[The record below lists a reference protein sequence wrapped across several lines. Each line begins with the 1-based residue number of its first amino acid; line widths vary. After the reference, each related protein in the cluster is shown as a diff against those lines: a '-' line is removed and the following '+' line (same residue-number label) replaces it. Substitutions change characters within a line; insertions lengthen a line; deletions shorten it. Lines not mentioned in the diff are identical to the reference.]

1 MGITP
6 SQELKNAGASEVAGV
21 TAPDQPHLA
30 GQLHP
35 AQQEQVP
42 ANINA
47 RLPADILEHIF
58 SLVPARLRLRLQ
70 EVCRSWRQHAG
81 APGAVPAELRSC
93 MPPQHASVLTVNAA
107 WSRLE
112 VLLFHTN
119 FLQEPGFEK
128 FGARGGVWMTSG
140 IIHHHG
146 NLMVERPAGQARDL
160 GGKLDS
166 LTPFMPGRRA
176 HSTVAQQS
184 PGVLALSNW
193 IAVVFQHVHLSDVA
207 LPPIKQWKGPTSA
220 CTAQLAVAECAAS
233 PALAFSVWVGAQG
246 DCGMFAKVTLVLTPS
261 AAPQIPCGQVGQNG
275 FGYSHPSPS
284 AVFWQS
290 PILKAANLP
299 SSTQSPAPYA
309 QNEASV
315 RRGSWSRVA
324 HVFEVVPQDTREVTV
339 ILEGSDTAFWS
350 GHYGPRF
357 YAPELHFVPRDQI
370 EAFLSV
376 PGSFGRNPFPD
387 AQPE

>member
-1 MGITP
+1 MLGH
-6 SQELKNAGASEVAGV
+6 Q
-21 TAPDQPHLA
+21 
-30 GQLHP
+30 
-35 AQQEQVP
+35 
-42 ANINA
+42 
-47 RLPADILEHIF
+47 
-58 SLVPARLRLRLQ
+58 
-70 EVCRSWRQHAG
+70 
-81 APGAVPAELRSC
+81 
-93 MPPQHASVLTVNAA
+93 
-107 WSRLE
+107 

-140 IIHHHG
+140 IIHHHS

-193 IAVVFQHVHLSDVA
+193 IAVVFQHV
-207 LPPIKQWKGPTSA
+207 
-220 CTAQLAVAECAAS
+220 
-233 PALAFSVWVGAQG
+233 
-246 DCGMFAKVTLVLTPS
+246 TLVLTPS

-299 SSTQSPAPYA
+299 SSTQSRAPYA

-376 PGSFGRNPFPD
+376 PGTFGRNPFPD